1 MEKQVNTSPLAE
13 WESFYVIV
21 GSSGGALTGLMFV
34 VIALIA
40 ERGAARSLNE
50 INAFG
55 TPTVVHFGSALVMS
69 AILSAPWQTPTAPS
83 ILLGLLGLAGVA
95 YCAVVFNR
103 ARSQSG
109 YKPVLEDWIWHTVL
123 PFLSYGAIAVAAVR
137 LASQTHAS
145 LLAFGSAS
153 MMLLLIGLHNAWDTV
168 TFIVVERPIV
178 PAHTTATPS
187 SADTQR

>member
-1 MEKQVNTSPLAE
+1 VNTSPLAE

-34 VIALIA
+34 VIALIS

-50 INAFG
+50 IDAFG
-55 TPTVVHFGSALVMS
+55 TPTVVHFASALVIS

-83 ILLGLLGLAGVA
+83 VLLGLLGLAGVI
-95 YCAVVFNR
+95 YCAVVLNR
-103 ARSQSG
+103 ARRQSG

-123 PFLSYGAIAVAAVR
+123 PFLAYGTIAIAALR
-137 LASQTHAS
+137 LAAKTHAS

-153 MMLLLIGLHNAWDTV
+153 MALLLIGLHNAWDTV
-168 TFIVVERPIV
+168 TFIVVERPVIA
-178 PAHTTATPS
+178 PHTSEGQS
-187 SADTQR
+187 SADIQP